1 MWLLCLGYAHDTSIV
16 CGTSSGGASN
26 LFFFSVEAPVGT
38 HGAYA
43 CVSLMAHGW
52 QDGTKAVI

>member
-26 LFFFSVEAPVGT
+26 LFFFSVEARWV
-38 HGAYA
+38 
-43 CVSLMAHGW
+43 LMAHMPVFHSWRMG
-52 QDGTKAVI
+52 GRMGPRR